1 MICSVQIIVL
11 LFVCL
16 SCLMSPLSCY
26 PAVLSSNHRE
36 ALLDKESEMSSLLEK
51 LRLKEAEILRMRE
64 DEAHRAS
71 YLQSAI
77 LTYVQGSP
85 LGHYSSPKKWPGD
98 LSPSVIPLIPYWVP
112 SQVRTDLKRKHSEV
126 SLIRFD
132 CNHTLQCTDPLL
144 NTCTFLKIF

>member
-1 MICSVQIIVL
+1 MCPVPRSDIVD
-11 LFVCL
+11 FNCIMFGVCCCVSYL
-16 SCLMSPLSCY
+16 SPLMARC

-36 ALLDKESEMSSLLEK
+36 ALLDKESEMSSMLEK

-85 LGHYSSPKKWPGD
+85 LGHYSSPKK
-98 LSPSVIPLIPYWVP
+98 
-112 SQVRTDLKRKHSEV
+112 
-126 SLIRFD
+126 
-132 CNHTLQCTDPLL
+132 
-144 NTCTFLKIF
+144 